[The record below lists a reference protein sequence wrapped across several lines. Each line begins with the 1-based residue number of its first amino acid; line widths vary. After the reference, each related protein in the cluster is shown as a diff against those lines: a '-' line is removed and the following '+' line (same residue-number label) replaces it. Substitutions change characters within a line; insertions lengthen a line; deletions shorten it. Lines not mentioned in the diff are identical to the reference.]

1 MWEEILSTS
10 NFLSVGSI
18 KDVVIFEVDWSRM
31 TSWNVVETDTAS
43 EGPGIDFDGQSLQI
57 GYKFHYLGCTIEA
70 RPAAI
75 DSVLARKRN
84 ESNKFGNLIS
94 LITNSSLPFEA
105 KSRIHSLGGRT

>member
-1 MWEEILSTS
+1 M
-10 NFLSVGSI
+10 
-18 KDVVIFEVDWSRM
+18 
-31 TSWNVVETDTAS
+31 ETDTAR

-70 RPAAI
+70 RPAAV

-84 ESNKFGNLIS
+84 ESKKFGNLIS

-105 KSRIHSLGGRT
+105 KSRIQSLGSRAWPV